1 MLARISL
8 LKKKKEEEEKDRLD
22 MNPHGF
28 WGTLENLIG
37 RERKRAAAKSS
48 FNDGTGKFMLALP
61 ALRSGHPRF
70 VLQVVLWQVSQDL
83 KKIGIVLFKKGPVVS
98 IFT

>member
-1 MLARISL
+1 MLTKITL
-8 LKKKKEEEEKDRLD
+8 LKKKKEDEDKDRLD

-48 FNDGTGKFMLALP
+48 FNDVGMGKFMLALP

-70 VLQVVLWQVSQDL
+70 VRHIS
-83 KKIGIVLFKKGPVVS
+83 
-98 IFT
+98 